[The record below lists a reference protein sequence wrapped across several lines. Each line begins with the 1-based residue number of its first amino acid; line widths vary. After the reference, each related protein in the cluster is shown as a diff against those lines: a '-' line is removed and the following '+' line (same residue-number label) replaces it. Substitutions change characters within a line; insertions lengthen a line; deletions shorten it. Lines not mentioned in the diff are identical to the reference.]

1 MIVDT
6 SALCAIVF
14 KEPERAEFVR
24 TLLSDERHFISAVN
38 AYEAGM
44 VVESRL
50 GDRGARDLADL
61 MATAGIDVVAFDA
74 GMAEV
79 ALDAWRRF
87 GKGRHRAGLN
97 FADCAAYALA
107 KVTRQPLLFKG
118 DDFNQTDILTV

>member
-14 KEPERAEFVR
+14 KEPERGEYLR
-24 TLLSDERHFISAVN
+24 TLLTDDRHFMSAVN

-50 GDRGARDLADL
+50 GEQGTRELADL
-61 MATAGIDVVAFDA
+61 MATTGIDVVAFDA
-74 GMAEV
+74 GMAQV

-87 GKGRHRAGLN
+87 GKGRHPAALN

-107 KVTRQPLLFKG
+107 KVTRQPLLFKCG
-118 DDFNQTDILTV
+118 DFNQTDIVTV

>member
-1 MIVDT
+1 
-6 SALCAIVF
+6 
-14 KEPERAEFVR
+14 
-24 TLLSDERHFISAVN
+24 
-38 AYEAGM
+38 
-44 VVESRL
+44 
-50 GDRGARDLADL
+50 